1 MKKILLVDD
10 EGDLINYIASV
21 LKDEGFDVS
30 TRMSAEEALGK
41 ITSDLPDLVI
51 SDVRMQKMD
60 GFEMLERMKTMK
72 GLGSVPVI
80 FLTAMDDRIGQ
91 QQAAKLG
98 AAAYIS
104 KPFDL
109 DDLVGLVKRVLPRP

>member
-10 EGDLINYIASV
+10 EGDLIRYIASI
-21 LKDEGFDVS
+21 LQEEGFDVA
-30 TRMSAEEALGK
+30 TRLSAEEALGK
-41 ITSDLPDLVI
+41 IASDKPDLVI
-51 SDVRMQKMD
+51 SDVRMQQMD
-60 GFEMLERMKTMK
+60 GFTMLEKMKTMK
-72 GLGSVPVI
+72 DFRNVPVI

-98 AAAYIS
+98 ATAYIS

-109 DDLVGLVKRVLPRP
+109 DELVGLVKRVLPPV

>member
-10 EGDLINYIASV
+10 EEDLISYMASV
-21 LKDEGFDVS
+21 LQEEGFDVS
-30 TRMSAEEALGK
+30 TRLSAEEALGK
-41 ITSDLPDLVI
+41 IAVDKPDLVI
-51 SDVRMQKMD
+51 ADVRMQEMD
-60 GFEMLERMKTMK
+60 GFVMLEKIKLIK
-72 GLGSVPVI
+72 GFSNVPCI
-80 FLTAMDDRIGQ
+80 FLTAMDDRDGQ

-109 DDLVGLVKRVLPRP
+109 DELVGLVKRVLPQT

>member
-10 EGDLINYIASV
+10 EGDLISYIAMV
-21 LKDEGFDVS
+21 LQEEGFDVS
-30 TRMSAEEALGK
+30 TRLSAEEALGK
-41 ITSDLPDLVI
+41 IAADMPDLVI

-60 GFEMLERMKTMK
+60 GFEMLEKMKTMK
-72 GLGSVPVI
+72 GVGNVPVI
-80 FLTAMDDRIGQ
+80 FLTAMDDRLGQ

-98 AAAYIS
+98 ATAYIS

-109 DDLVGLVKRVLPRP
+109 DELVGLVKKVLP

>member
-21 LKDEGFDVS
+21 LQEEGFDVS
-30 TRMSAEEALGK
+30 TRLSAEEALGTIMADK
-41 ITSDLPDLVI
+41 PDLVI
-51 SDVRMQKMD
+51 TDVRMEQMD
-60 GFEMLERMKTMK
+60 GFTMLEKIKTMK
-72 GLGSVPVI
+72 GFSNVPVI

-109 DDLVGLVKRVLPRP
+109 DELVGLVKRVLPPT

>member
-21 LKDEGFDVS
+21 LQDEGFDVS
-30 TRMSAEEALGK
+30 TRLSAEEALGK
-41 ITSDLPDLVI
+41 IASDKPDLVI
-51 SDVRMQKMD
+51 SDVRMQQMD
-60 GFEMLERMKTMK
+60 GFAMLEKMKTMK
-72 GLGSVPVI
+72 GCANVPVI
-80 FLTAMDDRIGQ
+80 FLTALDDRLGQ
-91 QQAAKLG
+91 QQAQRLG

-109 DDLVGLVKRVLPRP
+109 DDLVGMVKKVLPPI

>member
-10 EGDLINYIASV
+10 EGDLISYIAGV
-21 LKDEGFDVS
+21 LQEEGFDVC
-30 TRMSAEEALGK
+30 TRLSAEEALGK
-41 ITSDLPDLVI
+41 IAMERPDLVI

-60 GFEMLERMKTMK
+60 GFAMLEKMKTMK
-72 GLGSVPVI
+72 GCSNVPVI
-80 FLTAMDDRIGQ
+80 FLTAMDDRVGQ
-91 QQAAKLG
+91 QQAQKLG

-109 DDLVGLVKRVLPRP
+109 DDLVGIVRKVLPAV